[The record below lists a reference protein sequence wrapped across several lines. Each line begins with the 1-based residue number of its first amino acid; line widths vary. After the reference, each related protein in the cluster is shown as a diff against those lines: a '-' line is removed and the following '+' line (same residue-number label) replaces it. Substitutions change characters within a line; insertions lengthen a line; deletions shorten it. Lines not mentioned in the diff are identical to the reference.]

1 MMLPLSVAFP
11 LLCVCRNGCFQTR
24 GINYWG
30 CSGHLGV
37 NMDISCTSVILAGP
51 SLHQCARARTPWRCL
66 RVFSAALVME
76 VWMLHQAWGSNMDVD
91 PWLALTENATARST
105 GSPSL
110 SPGLVNSSSAAVS
123 VWRDAEQPE
132 ERAYRDF
139 AISAQLL
146 ILAGSLLGKKT
157 SHHLNI
163 LIEKK
168 Q

>member
-1 MMLPLSVAFP
+1 
-11 LLCVCRNGCFQTR
+11 
-24 GINYWG
+24 
-30 CSGHLGV
+30 
-37 NMDISCTSVILAGP
+37 
-51 SLHQCARARTPWRCL
+51 
-66 RVFSAALVME
+66 
-76 VWMLHQAWGSNMDVD
+76 MDVD

-157 SHHLNI
+157 SLQSHHLNI
-163 LIEKK
+163 LMEKK
-168 Q
+168 AINTYINTIY